1 MNLDVMKSDGSGK
14 ASDIEVSDA
23 VFDRPY
29 SEGLVHQVVTAYR
42 AIGRQGTRTQKTRS
56 DVSGGG
62 KKPWRQKGTGR
73 ARAGTSRGPIWR
85 GGGVTFPSGGENFA
99 QKVNRKMFRGAMC
112 SIVSE
117 LGRGGRL
124 TVLDE
129 LAVSQPK
136 TGELAGKLRGLDA
149 TNALLVVAEAD
160 QNLQLA
166 ARNIPNV
173 GLVEATKVD
182 PLSLLGFD
190 RVLISADGVRK
201 LEERLA

>member
-1 MNLDVMKSDGSGK
+1 MNLDVLKSDGSGK
-14 ASDIEVSDA
+14 ASEIEVSDA
-23 VFDRPY
+23 VFDRPF

-56 DVSGGG
+56 EVSGGG

-73 ARAGTSRGPIWR
+73 ARAGTTRGPIWR

-117 LGRGGRL
+117 LGRSGRL
-124 TVLDE
+124 TVVDQ

-136 TGELAGKLRGLDA
+136 TRELAGTLNNLDA
-149 TNALLVVAEAD
+149 SNALLVVGEAD
-160 QNLQLA
+160 NNLQLA

-173 GLVEATKVD
+173 GVVEARRVD
-182 PLSLLGFD
+182 PVSLLGFE
-190 RVLISADGVRK
+190 RVLISEDGIRK